1 MGSVAGEEL
10 MKLEKMQGIN
20 AREEKI
26 LVLVR
31 LRPLNEKEIMT
42 NEVADWECINDT
54 SILYRNTL
62 REGSTFPSAYTFDR
76 VFRGECSTKQVY
88 EEGAREIAFSVVSG
102 INSSIFAYGQ
112 TSSGKT
118 YTMDG
123 IIEYSVADI
132 FDYIRKH
139 EERAFVVKFSAIE
152 IYNEAVRDLLSTD
165 STPLRLLD
173 DHERGTIVE
182 KVTEETLR
190 DWNHLKELLSVCEAQ
205 RRIGETS
212 LNEKSSRSHQ
222 IIKLTIESSAREFLG
237 KDNSTTL
244 AASVN
249 FIDLAGSERAAQA
262 LSAGARLKEGCHINR
277 SLLTLGTVIRK
288 LSKGRNGHINYRD
301 SKLTR
306 ILQPCLGGNARTA
319 IVCTLSP
326 ARSHVEQT
334 RNTLLFACCAKEVTT
349 KAQVNVVM
357 SDKALVKHLQK
368 ELARLESELRTPAP
382 VSSSSDYA
390 ALLKKKDL
398 QIEKLAKEN
407 RELTKQRD
415 LAQSRIEDLLRMVG
429 HDDAS
434 RKVIKS
440 SHSKLHSR
448 DALEDEGSG
457 SETSSVTDSRG
468 TDMGGKSFNS
478 HYYDGES
485 CDGKR
490 FLDSHSGRSGM
501 TTAVT
506 DSRGMDMGGKSS
518 KNHHY
523 DGKRFLDSHS
533 GQSGMTTAVT
543 DSRGMDMGGKSSK
556 NHLYDGKR
564 FLDSHSGQSG
574 MTTAVTD
581 SRDMDMGGKSFN
593 NHYYDG
599 KRFLDSHSGRSGT
612 TTAVAIVEDSDDC
625 KEVQCIETEE
635 SIRDDGLL
643 LHAPNNGGFRGTP
656 LSGSNYGNMVGH
668 EMISTAVNGN
678 GEVRQIQNNSTNDQV
693 EQGLRDVRRTAI
705 TSISS
710 PYCHDANSQVAAD
723 MSSSRSWRRR
733 ENLTTELPPD
743 KAETTPP
750 HGFEKSFPGRPEGF
764 ERKLP
769 QLDFDGSLLRLD
781 SQSSIGSARSTKTS
795 ADDDITRLDTF
806 VAGLKKMTNS
816 EYGKELAD
824 RQVLEDGQET
834 DFLRNT
840 KGARGETRQD
850 ALFSSDWSQE
860 FQRLQRTIIE
870 LWQTCNVSIV
880 HRTYFFMLFKGDP
893 ADSIYMEVE
902 LRRLSFLKQTFYY
915 GNEAIEDGRKL
926 TFVSSVR
933 NLRRERKTLSKLMQK
948 RLSEEERT
956 RLFQTWGIALKS
968 KRRRL
973 QLINRLWSDPKNMN
987 HVQESAAIV
996 AKLVKFAEQGQ
1007 SLKGNFGLSFI
1018 TTPPQKSRSFSWKN
1032 TRTSLL

>member
-468 TDMGGKSFNS
+468 TDMGGKSFDN
-478 HYYDGES
+478 HYDDGES
-485 CDGKR
+485 D
-490 FLDSHSGRSGM
+490 
-501 TTAVT
+501 
-506 DSRGMDMGGKSS
+506 
-518 KNHHY
+518 